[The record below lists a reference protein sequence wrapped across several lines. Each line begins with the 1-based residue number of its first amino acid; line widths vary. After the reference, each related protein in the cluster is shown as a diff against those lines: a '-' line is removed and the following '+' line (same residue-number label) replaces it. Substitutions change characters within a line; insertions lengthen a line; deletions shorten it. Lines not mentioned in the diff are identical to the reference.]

1 LWIVEASLA
10 IRPDHSTEFCL
21 PKVITQGSVL
31 RLNPIPML
39 SANARR
45 QQHYAYLMEQ
55 AKGLA
60 NDDPLARLV
69 ASYYSGF
76 GTMPEALGL
85 ATLEFKR
92 LLDRH
97 FPGLRLPIAAPRPV
111 PLWDPRL
118 VEEKEELIKL
128 MNGYRA
134 GADESELWMSVIVA
148 TGCLANDHLW
158 QDLGLWSRNDL
169 SALMTLNFPGL
180 AAKNDRDMKWK
191 KFLYKQL
198 CIQEGITL
206 CRAPSCEVC
215 SDYLNCFG
223 LEA

>member
-1 LWIVEASLA
+1 
-10 IRPDHSTEFCL
+10 
-21 PKVITQGSVL
+21 
-31 RLNPIPML
+31 
-39 SANARR
+39 
-45 QQHYAYLMEQ
+45 MEQ

-97 FPGLRLPIAAPRPV
+97 FPGFRLPIAAPRPV
-111 PLWDPRL
+111 PFWDPRL

-180 AAKNDRDMKWK
+180 ATKNGRDMKWK

-198 CIQEGITL
+198 CIQEDITL

-223 LEA
+223 PEA